1 MKSGCFARSIESFA
15 WRATLVVAALAG
27 LGSSASPYELSDHPR
42 IFVNPNGLTNL
53 AEKARGPLAAEYAL
67 IKAEADRACRGGI
80 RSANNR
86 FRTPVEQLCLG
97 IAYLVQREFGRDG
110 GPYAEAIKTH
120 WNDGR
125 ILSPDGS
132 GHFGYHALVYD
143 WIYDAMT
150 AQERTRFGNALGP
163 WLRWYTDTPQ
173 ITLKHGHWRYNQTWG
188 PAHLNTPNT
197 RDGITPK
204 LFVALAIRGAGTDYE
219 DDANRFL
226 DSWARRIPEDCIPA
240 FDEMGGVWSESMGHG
255 NYGPVAVIP
264 WAFEAWRTA
273 TGEDL
278 FQLGA
283 PTTFLK
289 GMTRWSVNLTLPQ
302 SDETAWID
310 DNRAANLS
318 GFARVA
324 PILGARYRDPVAN
337 AICDESQRENW
348 HSIPWFRFLFYDPST
363 PSRTPQA
370 AGYPLATHFEGAG
383 HVYMRSAWNDP
394 NATWAFFGA
403 GPKFAGHSRDD
414 EGHFLI
420 AKKGYLVLRAGGS
433 GHNDGD
439 YHAGGSLVFN
449 IVTIHDPEEVFRR
462 TDPGPGRMADGGTKN
477 ENDGGLIRHV
487 YSGHGRD
494 DRGRIVAYQ
503 HDSRVTYAA
512 ADLTNG
518 YRKNKVNE
526 VTRQFLYLRGARE
539 FFVIYDRIHTTGA
552 GFPKTWF
559 LHIPGEPRV
568 TGRETVLVPDHVYA
582 YQGDTASWLSE
593 PAGRGPVLSTGRS
606 RAFLKTVLPAEA
618 TIVKRG
624 GEGYQL
630 WGHPHEPSAQYNHV
644 GSRSLRPPIVPW
656 RLEVEGP
663 RGEANS
669 NFLHVLEVG
678 EEEDSAMSRVEL
690 VQTQERAAVS
700 LDVAGTRVLIRFAKG
715 GPLAASL
722 QIGDGPEE
730 ILGSNSDGLLC
741 EESECP

>member
-449 IVTIHDPEEVFRR
+449 IVTIHDPRGSLSAN
-462 TDPGPGRMADGGTKN
+462 GPWSGQDGG
-477 ENDGGLIRHV
+477 
-487 YSGHGRD
+487 
-494 DRGRIVAYQ
+494 RG
-503 HDSRVTYAA
+503 
-512 ADLTNG
+512 N
-518 YRKNKVNE
+518 
-526 VTRQFLYLRGARE
+526 
-539 FFVIYDRIHTTGA
+539 
-552 GFPKTWF
+552 
-559 LHIPGEPRV
+559 
-568 TGRETVLVPDHVYA
+568 
-582 YQGDTASWLSE
+582 
-593 PAGRGPVLSTGRS
+593 
-606 RAFLKTVLPAEA
+606 
-618 TIVKRG
+618 
-624 GEGYQL
+624 
-630 WGHPHEPSAQYNHV
+630 
-644 GSRSLRPPIVPW
+644 
-656 RLEVEGP
+656 
-663 RGEANS
+663 
-669 NFLHVLEVG
+669 
-678 EEEDSAMSRVEL
+678 
-690 VQTQERAAVS
+690 QE
-700 LDVAGTRVLIRFAKG
+700 
-715 GPLAASL
+715 
-722 QIGDGPEE
+722 
-730 ILGSNSDGLLC
+730 
-741 EESECP
+741 

>member
-1 MKSGCFARSIESFA
+1 
-15 WRATLVVAALAG
+15 
-27 LGSSASPYELSDHPR
+27 
-42 IFVNPNGLTNL
+42 
-53 AEKARGPLAAEYAL
+53 
-67 IKAEADRACRGGI
+67 
-80 RSANNR
+80 
-86 FRTPVEQLCLG
+86 
-97 IAYLVQREFGRDG
+97 
-110 GPYAEAIKTH
+110 
-120 WNDGR
+120 
-125 ILSPDGS
+125 
-132 GHFGYHALVYD
+132 
-143 WIYDAMT
+143 
-150 AQERTRFGNALGP
+150 
-163 WLRWYTDTPQ
+163 
-173 ITLKHGHWRYNQTWG
+173 
-188 PAHLNTPNT
+188 
-197 RDGITPK
+197 
-204 LFVALAIRGAGTDYE
+204 
-219 DDANRFL
+219 
-226 DSWARRIPEDCIPA
+226 
-240 FDEMGGVWSESMGHG
+240 
-255 NYGPVAVIP
+255 
-264 WAFEAWRTA
+264 
-273 TGEDL
+273 
-278 FQLGA
+278 
-283 PTTFLK
+283 
-289 GMTRWSVNLTLPQ
+289 
-302 SDETAWID
+302 
-310 DNRAANLS
+310 
-318 GFARVA
+318 
-324 PILGARYRDPVAN
+324 
-337 AICDESQRENW
+337 
-348 HSIPWFRFLFYDPST
+348 
-363 PSRTPQA
+363 
-370 AGYPLATHFEGAG
+370 
-383 HVYMRSAWNDP
+383 
-394 NATWAFFGA
+394 
-403 GPKFAGHSRDD
+403 
-414 EGHFLI
+414 
-420 AKKGYLVLRAGGS
+420 
-433 GHNDGD
+433 
-439 YHAGGSLVFN
+439 
-449 IVTIHDPEEVFRR
+449 
-462 TDPGPGRMADGGTKN
+462 MADGGTKN

-582 YQGDTASWLSE
+582 YQCDTASWLSE